1 MGSDPWN
8 QPWQDE
14 ALSEYSVLCY
24 WEDTRGR
31 AFRDEWEQA
40 HMEAALR
47 VTVPRGVTPGAPLD
61 RFSTMSEY
69 ALVVYERGAA
79 MLRALDRALPDGL
92 DAALSAYYARYAFGR
107 ATRED
112 FEALL
117 RSVTGEDLSSLIR
130 DYLDTYIL
138 N

>member
-1 MGSDPWN
+1 
-8 QPWQDE
+8 
-14 ALSEYSVLCY
+14 
-24 WEDTRGR
+24 
-31 AFRDEWEQA
+31 
-40 HMEAALR
+40 MEADLR

-61 RFSTMSEY
+61 RFSTMAEY

-79 MLRALDRALPDGL
+79 MLCALDRALSGGL
-92 DAALSAYYARYAFGR
+92 DAALSAYYAHYAFGR
-107 ATRED
+107 ATRGD

>member
-1 MGSDPWN
+1 MKASRSTVNWYQTMYRGAVFSFSEN
-8 QPWQDE
+8 QIGRTIMKKIR
-14 ALSEYSVLCY
+14 ALLLVL
-24 WEDTRGR
+24 
-31 AFRDEWEQA
+31 
-40 HMEAALR
+40 L
-47 VTVPRGVTPGAPLD
+47 
-61 RFSTMSEY
+61 
-69 ALVVYERGAA
+69 AA
-79 MLRALDRALPDGL
+79 MLCALDRALPDGL

-130 DYLDTYIL
+130 DYLDTSIL